1 MRKAAM
7 MVSIL
12 GARTLGGIGL
22 ALAAMPLQAQTQAQP
37 QPQPQ
42 TQAPAPAPPAYGT
55 PLPLDEALA
64 MIRAGM
70 AIARAEGLLLTFA
83 IVEPSGELIAFARME
98 NAIYGSIPLA
108 QAKARNAAR
117 FRSPT
122 ALREQALTNGRLQL
136 LSMDEV
142 VALAGGVPVV
152 RDGKVVG
159 AIGVSG
165 ASSEQD
171 AKVATAM
178 ANLGQR

>member
-1 MRKAAM
+1 MISDIRGWRAAAA
-7 MVSIL
+7 S
-12 GARTLGGIGL
+12 AL
-22 ALAAMPLQAQTQAQP
+22 ALVAMPLHAQA
-37 QPQPQ
+37 
-42 TQAPAPAPPAYGT
+42 QAPAPAAPPAPAPTPAPPAYGT

-70 AIARAEGLLLTFA
+70 AIARAEGFLLTFA

-108 QAKARNAAR
+108 EAKARNAAR

-171 AKVATAM
+171 ARVATAM

>member
-1 MRKAAM
+1 MTSDMRRWRAAAAI
-7 MVSIL
+7 S
-12 GARTLGGIGL
+12 L
-22 ALAAMPLQAQTQAQP
+22 ALTAMPLQAQTQAP
-37 QPQPQ
+37 AP
-42 TQAPAPAPPAYGT
+42 APAPAPPAYGA

-64 MIRAGM
+64 MINAGL
-70 AIARAEGLLLTFA
+70 AIARAQGLLLTFA

-117 FRSPT
+117 FRTPT
-122 ALREQALTNGRLQL
+122 ALREQQLTGGRLQL

-178 ANLGQR
+178 ANKGQR